1 MVHPMKTMDF
11 NCDMGESF
19 GNYQLGEDEK
29 IIKYISSANVACGF
43 HAGDPVVMRKTVAL
57 AKEHKVAVG
66 AHPGFRDLVGFGRR
80 MMKAERMEIENDI
93 LYQIG
98 ALKIFVEAQGMKL
111 QHVKPHGALYNM
123 AVEDENVARA
133 VVEAI
138 AQADR
143 SLIYLVFSGIQGEK
157 MAKIGRESGLKVALE
172 GYPDRAYLP
181 TGAIVP
187 RRQKGALVEDPD
199 EIAER
204 ALRMASEGKVKAIDG
219 TNIDLKVD
227 TLCFHGDNLA
237 NVQSLEKIHRQLG
250 KTGVKIAPL
259 GTFL

>member
-1 MVHPMKTMDF
+1 MDF

-19 GNYQLGEDEK
+19 GNYKLGEDET

-43 HAGDPVVMRKTVAL
+43 HAGDPMVMKKTVAL
-57 AKEHKVAVG
+57 AKAHNVAVG
-66 AHPGFRDLVGFGRR
+66 AHPSFPDLVGFGRR
-80 MMKAERMEIENDI
+80 MMKAERQEIENDV

-111 QHVKPHGALYNM
+111 QHVKPHGALYNLS
-123 AVEDENVARA
+123 VEDENVARA

-143 SLIYLVFSGIQGEK
+143 SRIYLVFGGIQGEK
-157 MAKIGRESGLKVALE
+157 MTRIARETGLKVAFE
-172 GYPDRAYLP
+172 VYPDRAYLP
-181 TGAIVP
+181 TGAVVP
-187 RRQKGALVEDPD
+187 RRQKGALIEDPD

-204 ALRMASEGKVKAIDG
+204 ALRMASEGKVRAIDG
-219 TNIDLKVD
+219 TAIDLKVD

-237 NVQSLEKIHRQLG
+237 NVQSLEKIQKQLG
-250 KTGVKIAPL
+250 KTGVKIASL
-259 GTFL
+259 RTFL